1 MMKALIIIIW
11 LTATLVAAS
20 LSWVIAGVE
29 MVFPAKFCLISTV
42 FLGEMLFSVLMGLFW
57 RDV

>member
-1 MMKALIIIIW
+1 MKALIIIIW
-11 LTATLVAAS
+11 LTATLVVAS
-20 LSWVIAGVE
+20 FSGLVASIE
-29 MVFPAKFCLISTV
+29 MVLPAKICLISIS

>member
-1 MMKALIIIIW
+1 MKALIIIIW
-11 LTATLVAAS
+11 LTATLVVAS
-20 LSWVIAGVE
+20 LSWFIAGVE
-29 MVFPAKFCLISTV
+29 MVLPAKICLISLS